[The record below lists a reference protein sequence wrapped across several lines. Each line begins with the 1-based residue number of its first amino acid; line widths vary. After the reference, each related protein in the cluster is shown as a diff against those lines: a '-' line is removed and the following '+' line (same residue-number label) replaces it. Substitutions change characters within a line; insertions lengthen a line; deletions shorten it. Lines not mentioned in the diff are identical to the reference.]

1 MTSTR
6 EMSRIGSSGGKK
18 KIILGRTPR
27 RRRRDDIPLVR
38 LPSDGSFSTKS
49 CFSSLFFLLLYFLTL
64 FSFVFEHVFW
74 KIPLHEFD
82 FRFH

>member
-1 MTSTR
+1 
-6 EMSRIGSSGGKK
+6 MSRIGSSGGKK

-49 CFSSLFFLLLYFLTL
+49 CFSSLFFYFYI
-64 FSFVFEHVFW
+64 F
-74 KIPLHEFD
+74 
-82 FRFH
+82 